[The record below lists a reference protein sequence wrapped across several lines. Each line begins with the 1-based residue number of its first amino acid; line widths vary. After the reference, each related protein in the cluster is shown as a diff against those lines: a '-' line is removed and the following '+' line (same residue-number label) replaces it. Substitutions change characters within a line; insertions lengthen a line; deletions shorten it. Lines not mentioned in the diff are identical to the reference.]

1 VGPKISMLFAIAA
14 VLALSAVAPGTA
26 IADTPNPLGGLH
38 LMAYCQAHGWET
50 VLFPRGQL
58 GPHTAVDNWRCAT
71 GDTSLPISM
80 EQACKWQYARDAVEA
95 RFTDL
100 NDAFTW
106 VCYAVGNL

>member
-1 VGPKISMLFAIAA
+1 MRSKIWTLSVAA
-14 VLALSAVAPGTA
+14 VLALSAVVPATA
-26 IADTPNPLGGLH
+26 LADTPNPLGGLN
-38 LMAYCQAHGWET
+38 LMAYCQAQGWDT
-50 VLFPRGQL
+50 VIFPRGEL

-80 EQACKWQYARDAVEA
+80 EQACKWQYGVEAVEA

-106 VCYAVGNL
+106 VCYSVGNP